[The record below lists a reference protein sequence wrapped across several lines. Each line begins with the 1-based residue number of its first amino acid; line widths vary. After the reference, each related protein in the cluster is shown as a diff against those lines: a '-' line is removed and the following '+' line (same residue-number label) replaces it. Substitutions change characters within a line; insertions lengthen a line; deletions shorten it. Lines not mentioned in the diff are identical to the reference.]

1 MIVDNV
7 LSVRMSSPLAR
18 VKRSYWILR
27 FGVFFCLIIAR
38 ATIAGSPDVSKLP
51 PPLIRTV
58 DFAKDVQPIL
68 EKSCLK
74 CHNPEKAK
82 GKLMLDARDHA
93 IKGGENGPDII
104 PGDST
109 KSPLIHFTARLVED
123 SEMPPLGKGDPL
135 NAEQVGIL
143 RAWIDQGVKWP
154 VELVLRSPDEPTPEN
169 PKPDVV
175 ALPPAATRKVAFI
188 NDIQPIFAA
197 RCYDCHA
204 DKKQEAQFRLDAKEI
219 ALKGGEL
226 GPAIVPGKSAE
237 SLLILAVAGV
247 KSDLVM
253 PKKGE
258 RLTAEQ
264 ISLLRAW
271 IDQGADWPE
280 SASVKVVDKRN
291 HWAFKPPVRPVVPPV
306 KQKKWV
312 RNPIDTFVLARLEQE
327 NLKPSPEADRITLIR
342 RLSLDL
348 IGLPPSIKEVEDF
361 VRDKRP
367 DAYER
372 VVERLLDSPHYG
384 ERWGRHWLD
393 AARYA
398 DTNGYEKDKPRSIW
412 PYRDWVITALNHD
425 MPYDEFTIEQLAG
438 DLLPHPTVEQR
449 VATGF
454 LRNSMLN
461 QEGGIEPEQFRVEAL
476 IDRMDTLGKA
486 FLGLTINCCQ
496 CHNHKYDPFAQK
508 EYYQLYA
515 FFNNDNEA
523 FMEVPTPEQEK
534 QRKDILAKVRELE
547 EKAMKEATNLTERIA
562 EWETNISEVTTD
574 WMVLDPKEWLNFAT
588 KYEKQDDLS
597 LLGGGDLQPSGVMRI
612 WIDTELTNITGFR
625 LEALTNPNL
634 MYGGPGLLGKGSFL
648 VKEFSVEAYPINNPT
663 VTNKIEFWRAEADME
678 ASGFG
683 ITNAIDGN
691 TDKGGWTPTLTVQH
705 RNENHQAVFD
715 CREPFGFPGGTR
727 MEIVINQT
735 KDEESKLESS
745 MIGCLRLSV
754 TTNAETL
761 KVETL
766 TAEQKKL
773 VAIPAEKRAPAQKLA
788 LFDAYRLTD
797 SSFTN
802 LNRQIENVFT
812 NWPYPPT
819 TLVSQQ
825 RDRLRVTHIF
835 KRGDRLRPG
844 DEVQPDVPAVL
855 NPFPKNAPRNRLGLA
870 KWIVDRRSPTT
881 ARVIVNRMWQEYFG
895 QGLVTTPEDF
905 GTRVEKPSHPELL
918 DWLACELMNPENRI
932 SKSNTNP
939 KFGESDKPWSMK
951 HIHRLIV
958 NSATY
963 RQSSK
968 ISPQIY
974 AKDQYNRLLARGPRF
989 RVDGEVVDDIALAV
1003 SGLLNPKIG
1012 GPSIYPPIP
1021 ASVGDTVYGG
1031 FTWPETKGA
1040 DRFRRGMYTFSKR
1053 SLPFPSLTAFDTPSG
1068 EFSCPRRVRS
1078 NTPLQALTTLNEK
1091 TFVEAAQ
1098 AMALRVIKEG
1108 GNDNRSRGIYAFELC
1123 TGRKP
1128 TAFEMNKLLNFWQEQ
1143 YDYFENRTAAAVN
1156 VAAPDVKQMPEDVNL
1171 HKVAAWAMVS
1181 RAILNLDETI
1191 TKE

>member
-1 MIVDNV
+1 
-7 LSVRMSSPLAR
+7 MSFQSRR
-18 VKRSYWILR
+18 VKQLLWIWITCILL
-27 FGVFFCLIIAR
+27 G
-38 ATIAGSPDVSKLP
+38 ATCVVRTEAAPVDISKLP
-51 PPLIRTV
+51 QAASRSV

-74 CHNPEKAK
+74 CHNAEKAK
-82 GKLMLDARDHA
+82 GKLLLDTREHA
-93 IKGGENGPDII
+93 LKGGDNGADII
-104 PGDST
+104 VGDST
-109 KSPLIHFTARLVED
+109 KSSLIHFTARLVPD
-123 SEMPPLGKGDPL
+123 SEMPPVGKGDPL
-135 NAEQVGIL
+135 TADQVGIL

-154 VELVLRSPDEPTPEN
+154 TEIVLRGQEEPADTISKTETT
-169 PKPDVV
+169 
-175 ALPPAATRKVAFI
+175 ALPPAAARKVDFVK
-188 NDIQPIFAA
+188 DIQPIFSS
-197 RCYDCHA
+197 RCYECHA
-204 DKKQEAQFRLDAKEI
+204 EKKQEAQFRLDAKEI

-237 SLLILAVAGV
+237 SLLIRAVAGV
-247 KSDLVM
+247 KPDFVM

-264 ISLLRAW
+264 IGLLRAW
-271 IDQGADWPE
+271 IDQGAEWPD
-280 SASVKVVDKRN
+280 SASVKLEDKRN
-291 HWAFKPPVRPVVPPV
+291 HWAFKPPVRPALPSV

-312 RNPIDTFVLARLEQE
+312 RNPIDDFVLARLEQE
-327 NLKPSPEADRITLIR
+327 HLKPSPDADRITLIR

-348 IGLPPSIKEVEDF
+348 IGLPPTIKEVQEF
-361 VRDKRP
+361 VADKRP

-372 VVERLLDSPHYG
+372 VVDRLLASPHYG

-412 PYRDWVITALNHD
+412 PYRDWVIKAFNED
-425 MPYDEFTIEQLAG
+425 MPFDEFTIEQLAG
-438 DLLPHPTVEQR
+438 DLLPNPTIEQR

-461 QEGGIEPEQFRVEAL
+461 QEGGIEPEQFRTEAL

-515 FFNNDNEA
+515 FLNNDNEA
-523 FMEVPTPEQEK
+523 FLEVPTADQEK
-534 QRKDILAKVRELE
+534 ERHEIFAKVRELE
-547 EKAMKEATNLTERIA
+547 EKAIKETTNLTARMA
-562 EWETNISEVTTD
+562 EWETNVSDVTTD
-574 WMVLDPKEWLNFAT
+574 WIVLDPKEWLNFAT

-597 LLGGGDLQPSGVMRI
+597 LLGGGDLQPGGVMRI
-612 WIDTELTNITGFR
+612 WVDTELTNITGFR

-648 VKEFSVEAYPINNPT
+648 IKEFSVEAYPLHDPT
-663 VTNKIEFWRAEADME
+663 VTNKIEFWRAEADQE
-678 ASGFG
+678 APGFG
-683 ITNAIDGN
+683 ISKAIDGK
-691 TDKGGWTPTLTVQH
+691 TEKGGWTPTLTVEH
-705 RNENHQAVFD
+705 RNEPHRAIFE

-735 KDEESKLESS
+735 KDKDDEAKLESF
-745 MIGCLRLSV
+745 MLGCLRLSV
-754 TTNAETL
+754 TTNDETI
-761 KVETL
+761 KVDPL
-766 TAEQKKL
+766 TPEQRKAL
-773 VAIPAEKRAPAQKLA
+773 AIAPDKRTAAEKLKLFEA
-788 LFDAYRLTD
+788 FRLAD
-797 SSFTN
+797 TN
-802 LNRQIENVFT
+802 FADLNRQIENAFT

-819 TLVSQQ
+819 TLVLRQ
-825 RDRLRVTHIF
+825 RELPRVTHIF

-844 DEVQPDVPAVL
+844 DEVQPDVLSVL
-855 NPFPKNAPRNRLGLA
+855 NPFPQNAPRNRLGLG

-905 GTRVEKPSHPELL
+905 GTRVERPSHPELL
-918 DWLACELMNPENRI
+918 DWLACEFIEPKFETRNSKFETS
-932 SKSNTNP
+932 SKSEEPVRAWT
-939 KFGESDKPWSMK
+939 MK

-958 NSATY
+958 TSATY

-968 ISPQIY
+968 ITSELY
-974 AKDQYNRLLARGPRF
+974 TKDQYNRLLARGPRF
-989 RVDGEVVDDIALAV
+989 RVDGEVVEDIALAV
-1003 SGLLNPKIG
+1003 SGLLNPKVG

-1021 ASVGDTVYGG
+1021 ASVGDQVYGG

-1040 DRFRRGMYTFSKR
+1040 DRFRRGMYTFWKR
-1053 SLPFPSLTAFDTPSG
+1053 SLPFPSLTAFDLPSG

-1108 GNDNRSRGIYAFELC
+1108 GNDDRSRAVYAFELC

-1128 TAFEMNKLLNFWQEQ
+1128 TAFELNKLLKFWQEQ

-1156 VAAPDVKQMPEDVNL
+1156 VAAPDPKQMPEDVNL

>member
-1 MIVDNV
+1 V
-7 LSVRMSSPLAR
+7 
-18 VKRSYWILR
+18 
-27 FGVFFCLIIAR
+27 
-38 ATIAGSPDVSKLP
+38 DVSKLP
-51 PPLIRTV
+51 APADRLV

-82 GKLMLDARDHA
+82 GKLLLDTREHA

-104 PGDST
+104 VGDSG
-109 KSPLIHFTARLVED
+109 KSPLIHFTARLVQD
-123 SEMPPLGKGDPL
+123 SEMPPAGKGEPL
-135 NAEQVGIL
+135 TSVQIGIL

-154 VELVLRSPDEPTPEN
+154 QEIVLRESPLTPTLSPSDGERE
-169 PKPDVV
+169 KS
-175 ALPPAATRKVAFI
+175 ALPHAASRKVDFVK
-188 NDIQPIFAA
+188 DIQPIFAL
-197 RCYDCHA
+197 RCYECHA
-204 DKKQEAQFRLDAKEI
+204 EKKQEAQFRLDAKEI

-226 GPAIVPGKSAE
+226 GPAIIPGKSDE
-237 SLLILAVAGV
+237 SLLIRAVAGV
-247 KSDLVM
+247 KPDFVM

-258 RLTAEQ
+258 RLSAEQ
-264 ISLLRAW
+264 IGLLRAW
-271 IDQGADWPE
+271 IDQGAEWPDI
-280 SASVKVVDKRN
+280 ASVKVDDKRN
-291 HWAFKPPVRPVVPPV
+291 HWAFKPPNRPPGPYV
-306 KQKKWV
+306 KHRKWA
-312 RNPIDTFVLARLEQE
+312 RNPIDNFILARLEQE
-327 NLKPSPEADRITLIR
+327 HLKPSPEADRITLIR

-348 IGLPPSIKEVEDF
+348 IGLPPSIKGVQEF
-361 VRDKRP
+361 VADKRS

-372 VVERLLDSPHYG
+372 VVERLLASPHYG

-412 PYRDWVITALNHD
+412 PYRDWVIKAFNDD
-425 MPYDEFTIEQLAG
+425 MPFDEFTIDQLAG
-438 DLLPHPTVEQR
+438 DLLPNPTLDQR

-476 IDRMDTLGKA
+476 VDRMDTLGKA

-515 FFNNDNEA
+515 FLNNDDEA
-523 FMEVPTPEQEK
+523 FLEVPTSEQDK
-534 QRKDILAKVRELE
+534 QRNEILAKVRELE
-547 EKAMKEATNLTERIA
+547 EKTMKETTNLNALMT
-562 EWETNISEVTTD
+562 EWETNVSVVTTD
-574 WMVLDPKEWLNFAT
+574 WVVLDPREWLNFAT
-588 KYEKQDDLS
+588 KYEKQNDLS
-597 LLGGGDLQPSGVMRI
+597 LLGGGDLQPGGVMRV
-612 WIDTELTNITGFR
+612 WVDTELTNITGFR

-634 MYGGPGLLGKGSFL
+634 MYGGPGLGGKGSFL
-648 VKEFSVEAYPINNPT
+648 VKEFSVEAYPLHNPT
-663 VTNKIEFWRAEADME
+663 VTNKIEFWRAEADQE
-678 ASGFG
+678 APGFG
-683 ITNAIDGN
+683 ITNAIDGK
-691 TDKGGWTPTLTVQH
+691 TDKAGWAPTLTVEH
-705 RNENHQAVFD
+705 RNEPHRAIFE

-735 KDEESKLESS
+735 KDKDDDGRLESH
-745 MIGCLRLSV
+745 MLGCLRLSV
-754 TTNAETL
+754 TTNEETI
-761 KVETL
+761 KVDPL
-766 TAEQKKL
+766 TPEQRKL
-773 VAIPAEKRAPAQKLA
+773 LAIASDKRTPAQKLE
-788 LFDAYRLTD
+788 LFEAYRLTD
-797 SSFTN
+797 PSLTN
-802 LNRQIENVFT
+802 LNRKIENAFT

-819 TLVSQQ
+819 TLVLQQ
-825 RDRLRVTHIF
+825 REHPRDTHIF

-844 DEVQPDVPAVL
+844 DEVQPDVPAIL
-855 NPFPKNAPRNRLGLA
+855 NPFPKDGPRNRLGLA

-905 GTRVEKPSHPELL
+905 GTRVERPSHPDLL
-918 DWLACELMNPENRI
+918 DWLACEFMKPESRSPN
-932 SKSNTNP
+932 SE
-939 KFGESDKPWSMK
+939 ESAKPWSMK

-958 NSATY
+958 TSATY

-968 ISPQIY
+968 VTPELY
-974 AKDQYNRLLARGPRF
+974 TKDQYNRLLARGPRF
-989 RVDGEVVDDIALAV
+989 RVDGEVVEDIALSV

-1021 ASVGDTVYGG
+1021 GSVGDQVYGG
-1031 FTWPETKGA
+1031 FNWPETKGS
-1040 DRFRRGMYTFSKR
+1040 DRYRRGMYTFWKR

-1091 TFVEAAQ
+1091 AFVESAQ
-1098 AMALRVIKEG
+1098 AMALRVLKEG
-1108 GNDNRSRGIYAFELC
+1108 GNDNRSRTIYAFELC

-1128 TAFEMNKLLNFWQEQ
+1128 KVFELNKLMKFWQEQ
-1143 YDYFENRTAAAVN
+1143 YAYFENRTASAVN
-1156 VAAPDVKQMPEDVNL
+1156 VAVPDVKQMPEDVNL

>member
-1 MIVDNV
+1 
-7 LSVRMSSPLAR
+7 MSYPPTR
-18 VKRSYWILR
+18 ERQHRIWR
-27 FGVFFCLIIAR
+27 FGILICCLVVAD
-38 ATIAGSPDVSKLP
+38 ATIAASPDISKLP
-51 PPLIRTV
+51 PALSRPI
-58 DFAKDVQPIL
+58 DFGKDVQPIL

-74 CHNPEKAK
+74 CHNAEKAK
-82 GKLMLDARDHA
+82 GKLLLDTREHA
-93 IKGGENGPDII
+93 LKGGENGPDII
-104 PGDST
+104 PGESA
-109 KSPLIHFTARLVED
+109 KSSLIHFTSRLVED
-123 SEMPPLGKGDPL
+123 SEMPPIGKSDPL
-135 NAEQVGIL
+135 TSEQVGIL

-154 VELVLRSPDEPTPEN
+154 QEIVLHGEEESSNSKAATST
-169 PKPDVV
+169 
-175 ALPPAATRKVAFI
+175 LPPAAVRKVDFVK
-188 NDIQPIFAA
+188 DIQPIFAG

-204 DKKQEAQFRLDAKEI
+204 DKKQEAQFRLDTKDI

-226 GPAIVPGKSAE
+226 GPAIIPGKSSE
-237 SLLILAVAGV
+237 SLLVLAVAGA
-247 KSDLVM
+247 KSDMVM

-264 ISLLRAW
+264 VGLLRAW
-271 IDQGADWPE
+271 IDQGAEWPD
-280 SASVKVVDKRN
+280 SASVKVEEKGN
-291 HWAFKPPVRPVVPPV
+291 HWAFKPPIRPQLPPV
-306 KQKKWV
+306 KQKKWI
-312 RNPIDTFVLARLEQE
+312 RNPIDNFVLARLEQE
-327 NLKPSPEADRITLIR
+327 HLKPSPEADRITLIR
-342 RLSLDL
+342 RLNLDL
-348 IGLPPSIKEVEDF
+348 IGLPPNIKEVRDF
-361 VRDKRP
+361 VADKRP

-372 VVERLLDSPHYG
+372 LVDRLLASPHYG
-384 ERWGRHWLD
+384 ERWARHWLD

-412 PYRDWVITALNHD
+412 PYRDWVIKALND
-425 MPYDEFTIEQLAG
+425 DLPFDEFTIEQLAG
-438 DLLPHPTVEQR
+438 DLLPNPTVEQR

-515 FFNNDNEA
+515 FLNNDDEA
-523 FMEVPTPEQEK
+523 FLEVPTPGQEK
-534 QRKDILAKVRELE
+534 QRKEILSKVRELE
-547 EKAMKEATNLTERIA
+547 ENAMKETTNLTERIA
-562 EWETNISEVTTD
+562 EWETNVSEVTTD
-574 WMVLDPKEWLNFAT
+574 WIVLDPKEWLNFAT

-597 LLGGGDLQPSGVMRI
+597 LLGGGDLQPSGVMHV
-612 WIDTELTNITGFR
+612 WVDTELTNITGFR
-625 LEALTNPNL
+625 VEALTNPNL
-634 MYGGPGLLGKGSFL
+634 MYRGPGLLGKGSFL
-648 VKEFSVEAYPINNPT
+648 VKEFSVEAYPLHNPN
-663 VTNKIEFWRAEADME
+663 VTNTIEFWRAKADEEAP
-678 ASGFG
+678 GFG
-683 ITNAIDGN
+683 VTNAIDGK
-691 TDKGGWTPTLTVQH
+691 TDKGGWTPTLTVEH
-705 RNENHQAVFD
+705 RNQKHQAVFE

-735 KDEESKLESS
+735 KDEQSKLESS
-745 MIGCLRLSV
+745 MIGCLRLSI

-761 KVETL
+761 KVDSL
-766 TAEQKKL
+766 TARQRKL
-773 VAIPAEKRAPAQKLA
+773 LAIPPENRTLAQKVS

-802 LNRQIENVFT
+802 LNRQIENAYT

-819 TLVSQQ
+819 TLVLQQ
-825 RDRLRVTHIF
+825 RDHPRMTHIF

-844 DEVQPDVPAVL
+844 DEVHPEVLSVL
-855 NPFPKNAPRNRLGLA
+855 NPFPKDAPRNRLGLA

-905 GTRVEKPSHPELL
+905 GTRVERPSHPELL
-918 DWLACELMNPENRI
+918 DWLACEFMDGSERGLSSPQQAPPSE
-932 SKSNTNP
+932 
-939 KFGESDKPWSMK
+939 PWSMK

-958 NSATY
+958 TSATY

-968 ISPQIY
+968 VTPELY
-974 AKDQYNRLLARGPRF
+974 TKDQYNRLLGRGPRF
-989 RVDGEVVDDIALAV
+989 RVDGEVVEDIALSV

-1012 GPSIYPPIP
+1012 GPSVYPPIP
-1021 ASVGDTVYGG
+1021 ASVGDQVYGG
-1031 FTWPETKGA
+1031 FTWPETKGT
-1040 DRFRRGMYTFSKR
+1040 DRFRRGMYTFWKR
-1053 SLPFPSLTAFDTPSG
+1053 SLPFPSLTAFDAPSG

-1091 TFVEAAQ
+1091 AFVEAAQ
-1098 AMALRVIKEG
+1098 GMALRVIREG
-1108 GNDNRSRGIYAFELC
+1108 GNDDRSRAIYAFELC

-1128 TAFEMNKLLNFWQEQ
+1128 TSFELNKLLKFWQEQ
-1143 YDYFENRTAAAVN
+1143 YDYFENRTSAAVS
-1156 VAAPDVKQMPEDVNL
+1156 VAVPLLKPMPEDVNL